1 MGVVE
6 NGKFGRN
13 AELCPSICHARLAS
27 YDSPQRVQQTA
38 AACCYFL
45 CSATPNLG
53 EKSQT
58 LFYVL
63 IVPPFDV

>member
-27 YDSPQRVQQTA
+27 YDSPQRVVAPRKKCPSVMT
-38 AACCYFL
+38 
-45 CSATPNLG
+45 LG
-53 EKSQT
+53 MTQSRHRNFFIKKGNIDKT
-58 LFYVL
+58 LE
-63 IVPPFDV
+63 